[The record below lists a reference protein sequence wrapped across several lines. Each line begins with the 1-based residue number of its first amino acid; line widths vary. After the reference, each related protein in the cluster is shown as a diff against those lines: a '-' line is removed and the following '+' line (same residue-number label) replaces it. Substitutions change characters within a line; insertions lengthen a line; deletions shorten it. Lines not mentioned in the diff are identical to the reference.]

1 MMIADYAFWFAVAF
15 MAGCNL
21 YFGPRIK
28 SRRIAMQWG
37 TDGEPTW
44 YARKALG
51 LWGMVAFAL
60 AVRLLIWAASTY
72 TPEMVH
78 GVDVGLL
85 SLAVAVALAHVITL
99 IAALRA
105 TRPPPNSN

>member
-72 TPEMVH
+72 TPEMWCTALTSSCCRLQWP
-78 GVDVGLL
+78 LL
-85 SLAVAVALAHVITL
+85 S
-99 IAALRA
+99 RMSS
-105 TRPPPNSN
+105 R